1 MSKHGKVIIEG
12 DALKRLQQERMQHI
26 DAHLEQ
32 HGHRTS
38 IINAAMDLVLKA
50 DLSRGGIPDTEVERQ
65 VCMENA
71 TAMAKLIADER
82 LKRFNEGVKDIC
94 TMLNVRD
101 LPEHIVWAGRM
112 AGVELLEVPV
122 ETPEAH

>member
-1 MSKHGKVIIEG
+1 MSKHGKVIVP
-12 DALKRLQQERMQHI
+12 DNALKQLQAERMQHI

-65 VCMENA
+65 VCMDNA

-94 TMLNVRD
+94 AKLNVRD
-101 LPEHIVWAGRM
+101 LPDHIVWAGRM
-112 AGVELLEVPV
+112 AGVELVPVV